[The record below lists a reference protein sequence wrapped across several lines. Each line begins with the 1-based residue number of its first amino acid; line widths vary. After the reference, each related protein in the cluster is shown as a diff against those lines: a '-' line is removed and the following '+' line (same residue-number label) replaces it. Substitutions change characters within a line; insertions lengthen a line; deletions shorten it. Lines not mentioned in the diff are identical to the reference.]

1 MAPYPWVVPWKR
13 QQQNLDDF
21 VIARVVL
28 FRASDQ
34 SGSERI
40 SVSGEQWQKSRES
53 GLSYPVDD
61 ADRIP
66 TICKGRLGRP

>member
-40 SVSGEQWQKSRES
+40 SVSGEQW
-53 GLSYPVDD
+53 
-61 ADRIP
+61 
-66 TICKGRLGRP
+66 